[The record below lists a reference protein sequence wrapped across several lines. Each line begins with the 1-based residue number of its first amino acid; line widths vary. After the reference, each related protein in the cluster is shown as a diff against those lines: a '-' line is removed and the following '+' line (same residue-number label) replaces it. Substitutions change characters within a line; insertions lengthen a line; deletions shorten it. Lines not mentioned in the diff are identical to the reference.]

1 MDASPAG
8 FVEASRRAARPP
20 RRGGLANVAFVV
32 AAAEDPPAE
41 LLGCAD
47 ALTIAF
53 PWGSLLRGALA
64 LDEAAAGGIA
74 ALLAPGATAAVVL
87 APARRDGL
95 VDLPTATDLL
105 DPHGEAACELRER
118 WYRHGLTVDA
128 LRAATPAEVDAT
140 HSTWARG
147 FAPAAM
153 RTGPSPG
160 STCAGRPQR
169 STRVEHDGVCLRAPR
184 PATRRPQP
192 APPARC
198 RESHGPPDQDP
209 RPIHL
214 A

>member
-1 MDASPAG
+1 MLARAAVEPSTLVLGVDASPAG

-64 LDEAAAGGIA
+64 LDEAAAAGIS

-118 WYRHGLTVDA
+118 WHRHGLTVDA

-140 HSTWARG
+140 HSTWAR
-147 FAPAAM
+147 
-153 RTGPSPG
+153 RLR
-160 STCAGRPQR
+160 AGR
-169 STRVEHDGVCLRAPR
+169 DADR
-184 PATRRPQP
+184 PVARFDLRRPSTGIVVATTGHAETLPQ
-192 APPARC
+192 ALERAIR
-198 RESHGPPDQDP
+198 Q
-209 RPIHL
+209 L